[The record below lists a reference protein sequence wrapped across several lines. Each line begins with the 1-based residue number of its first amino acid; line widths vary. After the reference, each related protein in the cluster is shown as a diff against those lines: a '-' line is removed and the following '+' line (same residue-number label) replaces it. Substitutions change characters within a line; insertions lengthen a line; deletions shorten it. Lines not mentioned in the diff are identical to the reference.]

1 MSEENK
7 KEVFETSESTPT
19 QDVEKTVAD
28 LKKKIQEISNEA
40 QAKKEEESSSGID
53 FAINEEK
60 IRELREET
68 AETLNRSVQGAKEKA
83 NDLLGNVDLSKTLN
97 YLKTNAAKAV
107 EQAKS
112 SINEFSEREDVKKTI
127 AAVKEKASDLG
138 EKASGILSDENKE
151 MLQEKLKEAGQKVK
165 ETSDAVT
172 SYLQSDEVQDS
183 IQNVKKTAK
192 DLIDKCVET
201 VRNFSE
207 KKENQ

>member
-1 MSEENK
+1 M
-7 KEVFETSESTPT
+7 
-19 QDVEKTVAD
+19 AD

-127 AAVKEKASDLG
+127 AAAKEKASDLG
-138 EKASGILSDENKE
+138 EKAS
-151 MLQEKLKEAGQKVK
+151 GQKVK